1 MIKEPSK
8 IKLLIKYYNYSPNN
22 NFIEKISNNDLNPNT
37 SSGSTNIMNQNNN
50 SIITNNN
57 KISSK
62 ININQSN
69 INKNKGNI
77 NIIKELEQ
85 DYLIYFQNNY
95 NYNNLE
101 NSFPPK
107 IINIKT
113 FIYLYLT
120 EKRKLNVTLDS
131 LILFKYSQNKYH
143 ILNDDEVFYPK
154 NINNNNT
161 SNENNISN
169 STILYYSICN
179 DKIKVIVD
187 LYSKSIDNIKISVS
201 KMCSLLLLKYIILLK
216 LREIEEKKD
225 VSNFDKI
232 NNESFNIF
240 HSSKINLITI
250 EDIEKKHKIYGN
262 GIMKDDLTNYIVKNE
277 TNRNFSSNK
286 TIAEVY
292 NYYIKTSDKII
303 DWENINCIRYDD
315 NSSSKN
321 EGVLNFILMEHKDK
335 KCHLG
340 LDFRFTILQYFQP
353 LSKEEIEDD
362 DKLEVINFYNNNF
375 YQIKSGLNLY
385 FNCLNDKCKYNKELF
400 ILNIGYGTFDIF
412 SIIRHNSLC
421 PSCNKKTYYY
431 NNKEC
436 YSGYSRKNN
445 LELKYLGMM
454 NAKWSYKGYLEGI
467 KMTVVDGKGI
477 TVMNDLLY
485 KTKEFNFLRQFKK
498 LLFQIEQYYSK
509 NYYFKNDNNSISD
522 EKINSIDENIKS
534 NETKNEN
541 IFEKDNKI
549 NENTNK
555 IKEIQIT
562 NHNNNNQKKNDQ
574 FIKFKNE
581 NNQIEDSYLEKNN
594 FNFNSIKSK
603 QNFFKK
609 NSSIKQTY
617 PGNNKRYS
625 QNIENFE
632 NNNTNIDFNIIIDK
646 PNNNCCENCFE
657 YDQISR
663 VCSIF

>member
-62 ININQSN
+62 ININQNN
-69 INKNKGNI
+69 INKNKGNM

-154 NINNNNT
+154 NNNNNT

-385 FNCLNDKCKYNKELF
+385 FNCLNDNCKYKKELF

-436 YSGYSRKNN
+436 YAGYSRKNN

>member
-143 ILNDDEVFYPK
+143 ILNDDEIFYPK
-154 NINNNNT
+154 NNNNNT

-216 LREIEEKKD
+216 LRETEEKKD

-385 FNCLNDKCKYNKELF
+385 FNCLNDNCKYKKELF

-436 YSGYSRKNN
+436 YAGYSRKNN

-562 NHNNNNQKKNDQ
+562 NDNNNNQKKNDQ

-603 QNFFKK
+603 QNFLKK

>member
-154 NINNNNT
+154 NNNNNT

-187 LYSKSIDNIKISVS
+187 LYSKAIDNIKISVS

-385 FNCLNDKCKYNKELF
+385 FNCLNDNCKYKKELF

-436 YSGYSRKNN
+436 YAGYSRKNN

-594 FNFNSIKSK
+594 SNFNSLKSK

>member
-1 MIKEPSK
+1 MIKEPSN

-22 NFIEKISNNDLNPNT
+22 NFIEKISNNDLNQNT

-154 NINNNNT
+154 NNNNNT

-353 LSKEEIEDD
+353 LSNEEIEDD

-436 YSGYSRKNN
+436 YAGYSRKNN

>member
-85 DYLIYFQNNY
+85 DYLINFQNNY

-154 NINNNNT
+154 NNNNNT
-161 SNENNISN
+161 LNENNISN

-385 FNCLNDKCKYNKELF
+385 FNCINDNCKYKKELF

-436 YSGYSRKNN
+436 YAGYSRKNN

>member
-131 LILFKYSQNKYH
+131 LILFKYSKNKYH
-143 ILNDDEVFYPK
+143 ILNDDEIFYPK
-154 NINNNNT
+154 NNNNNT

-277 TNRNFSSNK
+277 TNRNFRSNK

-436 YSGYSRKNN
+436 YAGYSRKNN

-509 NYYFKNDNNSISD
+509 NYYFKNDNNSILD

-603 QNFFKK
+603 QNFLKK

>member
-85 DYLIYFQNNY
+85 DYLINFQNNY

-154 NINNNNT
+154 NNNNNT

-385 FNCLNDKCKYNKELF
+385 FNCLNDNCKYKKELF

-436 YSGYSRKNN
+436 YAGYSRKNN

-581 NNQIEDSYLEKNN
+581 NNQIEDSCLEKNN

-603 QNFFKK
+603 QNFLKK

>member
-22 NFIEKISNNDLNPNT
+22 NFIEKISNNDLNQNT
-37 SSGSTNIMNQNNN
+37 SSGSTNIMNQNIN

-154 NINNNNT
+154 NNNNNT

-385 FNCLNDKCKYNKELF
+385 FNCLNDNCKYKKELF

-436 YSGYSRKNN
+436 YAGYSRKNN

>member
-143 ILNDDEVFYPK
+143 ILNDDEIFYPK
-154 NINNNNT
+154 NNNNNT

-216 LREIEEKKD
+216 LRETEEKKD

-385 FNCLNDKCKYNKELF
+385 FNCLNDNCKYKKELF

-436 YSGYSRKNN
+436 YAGYSRKNN

-594 FNFNSIKSK
+594 SNFNSLKSK

>member
-1 MIKEPSK
+1 MIKEPSN

-22 NFIEKISNNDLNPNT
+22 NFIEKISNNYLNPNT
-37 SSGSTNIMNQNNN
+37 SSGLTNIMNQNNN

-154 NINNNNT
+154 NNNNNT

-201 KMCSLLLLKYIILLK
+201 KMCSLLMLKYIILLK
-216 LREIEEKKD
+216 LRETEEKKD

-385 FNCLNDKCKYNKELF
+385 FNCLNDNCKYKKELF

-436 YSGYSRKNN
+436 YAGYSRKNN

-603 QNFFKK
+603 QNFLKK

>member
-154 NINNNNT
+154 NNNNNT

-385 FNCLNDKCKYNKELF
+385 FNCLNDNCKYKKELF

-436 YSGYSRKNN
+436 YAGYSRKNN

-594 FNFNSIKSK
+594 FNFNSLKSK

>member
-154 NINNNNT
+154 NNNNNT

-335 KCHLG
+335 KCYLG

-385 FNCLNDKCKYNKELF
+385 FNCLNDNCKYKKELF
-400 ILNIGYGTFDIF
+400 ILNFGYGTFDIF

-436 YSGYSRKNN
+436 YAGYSRKNN

-509 NYYFKNDNNSISD
+509 NYYFKNDNNSILD

>member
-154 NINNNNT
+154 NNNNNT

-201 KMCSLLLLKYIILLK
+201 KMCSLLMLKYIILLK

-353 LSKEEIEDD
+353 LSNEEIEDD
-362 DKLEVINFYNNNF
+362 DKLEVINYYNNNF

-436 YSGYSRKNN
+436 YAGYSRKNN

-549 NENTNK
+549 NENANK

-603 QNFFKK
+603 QNFLKK

>member
-1 MIKEPSK
+1 MIKEPSN

-85 DYLIYFQNNY
+85 DYLINFQNNY

-131 LILFKYSQNKYH
+131 LILFKYFQNKYH

-154 NINNNNT
+154 NNNNNT

-201 KMCSLLLLKYIILLK
+201 KMCSLLILKYIILLK

-277 TNRNFSSNK
+277 TNRNFRSNK

-321 EGVLNFILMEHKDK
+321 EGVLNFILMEQKDK

-385 FNCLNDKCKYNKELF
+385 FNCLNDNCKYKKELF

-436 YSGYSRKNN
+436 YAGYSRKNN

-509 NYYFKNDNNSISD
+509 NYYFKNDNNSILD

-562 NHNNNNQKKNDQ
+562 NDNNNNQKKNDQ

>member
-143 ILNDDEVFYPK
+143 ILNDDEIFYPK
-154 NINNNNT
+154 NNNNNT

-385 FNCLNDKCKYNKELF
+385 FNCLNDNCKYKKELF

-436 YSGYSRKNN
+436 YAGYSRKNN

-555 IKEIQIT
+555 IKEIQIK

>member
-154 NINNNNT
+154 NNNNNT

-385 FNCLNDKCKYNKELF
+385 FNCLNDNCKYKKELF

-436 YSGYSRKNN
+436 YAGYSRKNN

-603 QNFFKK
+603 QNFLKK

>member
-1 MIKEPSK
+1 MIKEPSN

-22 NFIEKISNNDLNPNT
+22 NFIEKISNNNLNPNS

-154 NINNNNT
+154 NNNNNT

-385 FNCLNDKCKYNKELF
+385 FNCINDNCKYKKELF

-436 YSGYSRKNN
+436 YAGYSRKNN

-562 NHNNNNQKKNDQ
+562 NHNNNNQKENDQ

>member
-154 NINNNNT
+154 NNNNNT

-201 KMCSLLLLKYIILLK
+201 KMCSFLMLKYIILLK
-216 LREIEEKKD
+216 LRETEEKKD

-385 FNCLNDKCKYNKELF
+385 FNCLNDNCKYKKELF

-436 YSGYSRKNN
+436 YAGYSRKNN

-603 QNFFKK
+603 QNFLKK

>member
-143 ILNDDEVFYPK
+143 ILNDDEIFYPK
-154 NINNNNT
+154 NNNNNT

-321 EGVLNFILMEHKDK
+321 EGVLNFILMEYKDK

-385 FNCLNDKCKYNKELF
+385 FNCLNDNCKYKKELF

-436 YSGYSRKNN
+436 YAGYSRKNN

>member
-154 NINNNNT
+154 NNNNNT

-353 LSKEEIEDD
+353 LSNEEIEDD

-385 FNCLNDKCKYNKELF
+385 FNCLNDNCKYKKELF

-436 YSGYSRKNN
+436 YAGYSRKNN

>member
-1 MIKEPSK
+1 MIKEPSN

-22 NFIEKISNNDLNPNT
+22 NFIEKISNNDLNPNS

-154 NINNNNT
+154 NNNNNT

-385 FNCLNDKCKYNKELF
+385 FNCINDNCKYKKELF

-436 YSGYSRKNN
+436 YAGYSRKNN

-562 NHNNNNQKKNDQ
+562 NHNNNNQKENDQ

>member
-85 DYLIYFQNNY
+85 DYLINFQNNY

-154 NINNNNT
+154 NNNNNT

-385 FNCLNDKCKYNKELF
+385 FNCLNDNCKYKKELF

-436 YSGYSRKNN
+436 YAGYSRKNN

-562 NHNNNNQKKNDQ
+562 NHNNNNQKTNDQ

>member
-154 NINNNNT
+154 NNNNNT

-353 LSKEEIEDD
+353 LSNEEIEDD

-385 FNCLNDKCKYNKELF
+385 FNCLNDNCKYKKELF

-436 YSGYSRKNN
+436 YAGYSRKNN

-603 QNFFKK
+603 QNFLKK

>member
-1 MIKEPSK
+1 MIKEPSN

-62 ININQSN
+62 ININQIN
-69 INKNKGNI
+69 INNKKGNM

-143 ILNDDEVFYPK
+143 ILNDDEIFYPK
-154 NINNNNT
+154 NNNNNT

-179 DKIKVIVD
+179 DKIKVIID

-201 KMCSLLLLKYIILLK
+201 KMCSLLMLKYIILLK

-353 LSKEEIEDD
+353 LSNEEIEDD

-385 FNCLNDKCKYNKELF
+385 FNCLNDNCKYKKELF

-436 YSGYSRKNN
+436 YAGYSRKNN

-603 QNFFKK
+603 QNFLKK

>member
-143 ILNDDEVFYPK
+143 ILNDDEIFYPK
-154 NINNNNT
+154 NNNNNT

-201 KMCSLLLLKYIILLK
+201 KMCSLLMLKYIILLK
-216 LREIEEKKD
+216 LRETEEKKD

-385 FNCLNDKCKYNKELF
+385 FNCLNDNCKYKKELF

-436 YSGYSRKNN
+436 YAGYSRKNN

-509 NYYFKNDNNSISD
+509 NYYFKNDNNSILD

-603 QNFFKK
+603 QNFLKK

>member
-22 NFIEKISNNDLNPNT
+22 NFIEKISNNDLNPNS

-154 NINNNNT
+154 NNNNNT

-385 FNCLNDKCKYNKELF
+385 FNCLNDNCKYKKELF

-436 YSGYSRKNN
+436 YAGYSRKNN

>member
-143 ILNDDEVFYPK
+143 ILNDDEIFYPK
-154 NINNNNT
+154 NNNNNT

-201 KMCSLLLLKYIILLK
+201 KMCSLLMLKYIILLK

-353 LSKEEIEDD
+353 LSNEEIEDD

-385 FNCLNDKCKYNKELF
+385 FNCLNDNCKYKKELF

-436 YSGYSRKNN
+436 YAGYSRKNN

-562 NHNNNNQKKNDQ
+562 NYNNNNQKKNDQ

>member
-85 DYLIYFQNNY
+85 DYLINFQNNY

-154 NINNNNT
+154 NNNNHT

-385 FNCLNDKCKYNKELF
+385 FNCLNDNCKYKKELF

-436 YSGYSRKNN
+436 YAGYSRKNN

-509 NYYFKNDNNSISD
+509 NYYFKNDNNSILD

-562 NHNNNNQKKNDQ
+562 NHNDNNQKKNDQ

-603 QNFFKK
+603 QNFLKK

>member
-1 MIKEPSK
+1 MIKEPSN

-154 NINNNNT
+154 NNNNNT

-353 LSKEEIEDD
+353 LSNEEIEDD

-436 YSGYSRKNN
+436 YAGYSRKNN

-562 NHNNNNQKKNDQ
+562 NDNNNNQKKNDQ

>member
-1 MIKEPSK
+1 MIKEQSN

-131 LILFKYSQNKYH
+131 LILFKYSQNTYH

-154 NINNNNT
+154 NNNNNT

-187 LYSKSIDNIKISVS
+187 LYSKSIDNMKISVS

-385 FNCLNDKCKYNKELF
+385 FNCLNDNCKYKKELF

-436 YSGYSRKNN
+436 YAGYSRKNN

-509 NYYFKNDNNSISD
+509 NYYFKNDNNSILD

-549 NENTNK
+549 NENTSK

-603 QNFFKK
+603 QNFLKK

>member
-143 ILNDDEVFYPK
+143 ILNDDEIFYPK
-154 NINNNNT
+154 NNNNNT

-353 LSKEEIEDD
+353 LSNEEIEDD

-385 FNCLNDKCKYNKELF
+385 FNCLNDNCKYKKELF

-436 YSGYSRKNN
+436 YAGYSRKNN

>member
-1 MIKEPSK
+1 
-8 IKLLIKYYNYSPNN
+8 
-22 NFIEKISNNDLNPNT
+22 
-37 SSGSTNIMNQNNN
+37 
-50 SIITNNN
+50 
-57 KISSK
+57 
-62 ININQSN
+62 
-69 INKNKGNI
+69 
-77 NIIKELEQ
+77 
-85 DYLIYFQNNY
+85 
-95 NYNNLE
+95 
-101 NSFPPK
+101 
-107 IINIKT
+107 
-113 FIYLYLT
+113 
-120 EKRKLNVTLDS
+120 
-131 LILFKYSQNKYH
+131 
-143 ILNDDEVFYPK
+143 
-154 NINNNNT
+154 
-161 SNENNISN
+161 
-169 STILYYSICN
+169 
-179 DKIKVIVD
+179 
-187 LYSKSIDNIKISVS
+187 
-201 KMCSLLLLKYIILLK
+201 
-216 LREIEEKKD
+216 
-225 VSNFDKI
+225 
-232 NNESFNIF
+232 
-240 HSSKINLITI
+240 
-250 EDIEKKHKIYGN
+250 
-262 GIMKDDLTNYIVKNE
+262 
-277 TNRNFSSNK
+277 
-286 TIAEVY
+286 
-292 NYYIKTSDKII
+292 
-303 DWENINCIRYDD
+303 
-315 NSSSKN
+315 
-321 EGVLNFILMEHKDK
+321 
-335 KCHLG
+335 
-340 LDFRFTILQYFQP
+340 
-353 LSKEEIEDD
+353 
-362 DKLEVINFYNNNF
+362 
-375 YQIKSGLNLY
+375 
-385 FNCLNDKCKYNKELF
+385 
-400 ILNIGYGTFDIF
+400 
-412 SIIRHNSLC
+412 
-421 PSCNKKTYYY
+421 
-431 NNKEC
+431 
-436 YSGYSRKNN
+436 
-445 LELKYLGMM
+445 M

-562 NHNNNNQKKNDQ
+562 NDNNNNQKKNDQ

-603 QNFFKK
+603 QNFLKK

>member
-154 NINNNNT
+154 NNNNNT

-353 LSKEEIEDD
+353 LSNEEIEDD

-385 FNCLNDKCKYNKELF
+385 FNCLNDNCKYKKELF

-436 YSGYSRKNN
+436 YAGYSRKNN

-562 NHNNNNQKKNDQ
+562 NYNNNNQKKNDQ

-657 YDQISR
+657 YDQMSR

>member
-154 NINNNNT
+154 NNNNNT

-385 FNCLNDKCKYNKELF
+385 FNCLNDNCKYKKELF

-436 YSGYSRKNN
+436 YAGYSRKNN

-509 NYYFKNDNNSISD
+509 NYYFKNDNNSILD

-603 QNFFKK
+603 QNFLKK

>member
-85 DYLIYFQNNY
+85 DYLINFQNNY

-143 ILNDDEVFYPK
+143 ILNDDEIFYPK
-154 NINNNNT
+154 NNNNNT

-216 LREIEEKKD
+216 LRETEEKKD

-385 FNCLNDKCKYNKELF
+385 FNCLNDNCKYKKELF

-436 YSGYSRKNN
+436 YAGYSRKNN

-603 QNFFKK
+603 QNFLKK

>member
-1 MIKEPSK
+1 
-8 IKLLIKYYNYSPNN
+8 
-22 NFIEKISNNDLNPNT
+22 
-37 SSGSTNIMNQNNN
+37 
-50 SIITNNN
+50 
-57 KISSK
+57 
-62 ININQSN
+62 
-69 INKNKGNI
+69 
-77 NIIKELEQ
+77 
-85 DYLIYFQNNY
+85 
-95 NYNNLE
+95 
-101 NSFPPK
+101 
-107 IINIKT
+107 
-113 FIYLYLT
+113 
-120 EKRKLNVTLDS
+120 
-131 LILFKYSQNKYH
+131 
-143 ILNDDEVFYPK
+143 
-154 NINNNNT
+154 
-161 SNENNISN
+161 
-169 STILYYSICN
+169 
-179 DKIKVIVD
+179 
-187 LYSKSIDNIKISVS
+187 
-201 KMCSLLLLKYIILLK
+201 MCSLLLLKYIILLK

-385 FNCLNDKCKYNKELF
+385 FNCLNDNCKYKKELF

-436 YSGYSRKNN
+436 YAGYSRKNN

-509 NYYFKNDNNSISD
+509 NYYFKNDNNSILD

-562 NHNNNNQKKNDQ
+562 NHNNNNQKENDQ

>member
-143 ILNDDEVFYPK
+143 ILNDDEIFYPK
-154 NINNNNT
+154 NNNNNT

-385 FNCLNDKCKYNKELF
+385 FNCINDNCKYKKELF

-436 YSGYSRKNN
+436 YAGYSRKNN

-509 NYYFKNDNNSISD
+509 NYYFKNDNNSILD

-541 IFEKDNKI
+541 IFEKDIKI
-549 NENTNK
+549 NENTSK

-603 QNFFKK
+603 QNFLKK

>member
-154 NINNNNT
+154 NNNNNT

-385 FNCLNDKCKYNKELF
+385 FNCLNDNCKYKKELF

-436 YSGYSRKNN
+436 YAGYSRKNN

-581 NNQIEDSYLEKNN
+581 NNQIEDSCLEKNN

>member
-1 MIKEPSK
+1 MIKEPSN

-22 NFIEKISNNDLNPNT
+22 NFIEKISNNDLNQNT

-143 ILNDDEVFYPK
+143 ILNDDEIFYPK
-154 NINNNNT
+154 NNNNNT

-179 DKIKVIVD
+179 DKIKVIID

-353 LSKEEIEDD
+353 LSNEEIEDD

-436 YSGYSRKNN
+436 YAGYSRKNN

-562 NHNNNNQKKNDQ
+562 NDNNNNQKKNDQ

-603 QNFFKK
+603 QNFLKK